1 MLSLPPGTEMFQ
13 FPGFPVPAL
22 WIQAGLTGHDPS
34 RVSPFGDPWIDGWL
48 TPPQGLSQSPTSFIG
63 SWCQGI
69 HHVPFIAC
77 RTRCSRSLWSS
88 QGSAGAV
95 TTGGVRH
102 AVAPFRRMA
111 APRDE
116 RSLRAAQDAGRR
128 AGNPGSLHTHPDGS
142 GAVLRPG
149 APRAPTS
156 SSQWFTGS
164 RTDPGSVDPFAVCEL
179 QKGGDPAAPSG
190 TATLLRLRPN
200 RRSHLRRLP
209 PCGWATG
216 FGCYRLS

>member
-1 MLSLPPGTEMFQ
+1 ML
-13 FPGFPVPAL
+13 AL
-22 WIQAGLTGHDPS
+22 AMEFS
-34 RVSPFGDPWIDGWL
+34 RVGWGRGHRRRAPRGRTVPMEAGPEGRTL
-48 TPPQGLSQSPTSFIG
+48 PQSCTG
-63 SWCQGI
+63 
-69 HHVPFIAC
+69 C
-77 RTRCSRSLWSS
+77 RTSS
-88 QGSAGAV
+88 GEPG
-95 TTGGVRH
+95 
-102 AVAPFRRMA
+102 VAPHA
-111 APRDE
+111 
-116 RSLRAAQDAGRR
+116 
-128 AGNPGSLHTHPDGS
+128 PDGS

-164 RTDPGSVDPFAVCEL
+164 RTDPGSFDPFAVCEL